1 MATTEIPLT
10 DRGNSGTR
18 NIKSNNKMANLRG
31 LINASQFE
39 QVSLQAS
46 KKFGDIKGGLN
57 ISHQSFGD
65 ICNCVEKVGPESCIS
80 GGKILLSHIH
90 PKLTEVWES
99 TSCIG
104 GETDEKAEFI
114 PNIYRNRGLW

>member
-1 MATTEIPLT
+1 
-10 DRGNSGTR
+10 
-18 NIKSNNKMANLRG
+18 MANPG
-31 LINASQFE
+31 GFINAGQFE

-46 KKFGDIKGGLN
+46 KKFGNIKRGLN
-57 ISHQSFGD
+57 ISHLSFGD
-65 ICNCVEKVGPESCIS
+65 IYNCVEKVGSESYIS
-80 GGKILLSHIH
+80 GGKILLSHNH

-114 PNIYRNRGLW
+114 PNITEVEDYGDMLPPVLPD